1 MLNLNMFALDLL
13 DLVLLIGIMF
23 PILVKLRETR
33 SHIVNEQL
41 RQLFIR
47 LNDETEKL
55 SMIVVNDLA

>member
-1 MLNLNMFALDLL
+1 MFSLDLL

-23 PILVKLRETR
+23 PILVKLREAR